1 MGSAITKG
9 RHIFGETKLSAEV
22 AEGFLA
28 WDQHP
33 QYIKS
38 YWISLGNSIIL
49 ILMGNFM
56 KIQN

>member
-1 MGSAITKG
+1 MAQWDG
-9 RHIFGETKLSAEV
+9 R
-22 AEGFLA
+22 
-28 WDQHP
+28 P

-38 YWISLGNSIIL
+38 YWISLANTIIL